1 MLKYFNKFQCANTQ
15 HPHPSLALPVV
26 TAFREKCLISPH
38 TAKWIDDRKTGV
50 KDRQGQNHLG
60 YSPIMLEL
68 MKGVWDNPSWDT
80 NRLSLK

>member
-1 MLKYFNKFQCANTQ
+1 MYVYTQ

-26 TAFREKCLISPH
+26 TAFREKRLFGPH
-38 TAKWIDDRKTGV
+38 IAKWIDDRKTGV
-50 KDRQGQNHLG
+50 KERQGQNRLG

-68 MKGVWDNPSWDT
+68 MKGVGDNPSWDT